1 MMRIVDLSRLIS
13 MDTKVFPTSPSPSFI
28 DWTKIDVHGYESE
41 MVFLSTHTGTHMDA
55 PSHFLK
61 NVASIDQIAVHRLVC
76 NAIIVKIN
84 KQQNDYINLEDLYG
98 VPDDISNDAVIFS
111 TGWEHKI
118 SREDFFSHNPG
129 LSPELA
135 EHLVERKINAVGIDS
150 PSVDRGSAVNFPAH
164 KILLSQG
171 IILLEN
177 LCNLNQI
184 TQQRFI
190 LVMAP
195 LKLKNA
201 SGSPI
206 RALAMIGENLLGI

>member
-1 MMRIVDLSRLIS
+1 MQIVDLSRLIS

-76 NAIIVKIN
+76 NATIVKIN

-98 VPDDISNDAVIFS
+98 VPDDISNEAVIFS
-111 TGWEHKI
+111 TGWEYKI

-150 PSVDRGSAVNFPAH
+150 PSVDRGSALNFPAH

>member
-1 MMRIVDLSRLIS
+1 MRIVDLSRLIS

-76 NAIIVKIN
+76 NATIVKIN

-98 VPDDISNDAVIFS
+98 VPDDISNEAVIFS
-111 TGWEHKI
+111 TGWEYKI

-150 PSVDRGSAVNFPAH
+150 PSVDRGSALNFPAH